1 MIRSLIRSLPRAR
14 RTPVSLLVFTGLLGL
29 VPLFPAT
36 GRGEGQTPGRRT
48 AELVEAA
55 TRAMR
60 SARETGDPTWYGHAR
75 ASVDRALELDPTD
88 FAALRTKCWVLLGQ
102 HEFREARALAEE
114 ALAREPDDWA
124 SWANLTDALVELG
137 EYDRAVDAA
146 DRLAT
151 LRPGVPA
158 YTRVAGLQAL
168 LGDRATAIATLEV
181 AVAAAEHAEP
191 ETLAWTLVHLG
202 HEHLALGDLPAAAS
216 AYERAL
222 AAFPGYHLALVGLAR
237 ARAAQGRIAEA
248 IELAS
253 RAADRV
259 PTPAIYGL
267 LGDLQAA
274 AGNAAESERQFELVR
289 VMERLAA
296 AQGTSYGREVALFL
310 ADHDRDL
317 ADALR
322 LARDDAARRGD
333 VYGDDVLAWALY
345 KNGRA
350 AEAKRASTRALRLA
364 TEDAVFHY
372 HAGIIARALGQPR
385 AAARHLGRALA
396 LDPAFDVRQAPMARA
411 ALDAVRRSPDTRLAL
426 ALESDSR

>member
-1 MIRSLIRSLPRAR
+1 VIASSPRLGRA
-14 RTPVSLLVFTGLLGL
+14 PVALLALVGLL
-29 VPLFPAT
+29 PLFPASV
-36 GRGEGQTPGRRT
+36 RGEGQSPARRV
-48 AELVEAA
+48 AELVDEA

-75 ASVDRALELDPTD
+75 ASVDRALELDPSD
-88 FAALRTKCWVLLGQ
+88 FGALRARAWVLLGQ
-102 HEFREARALAEE
+102 HEFRAARAQAEL
-114 ALAREPDDWA
+114 ALARDPDDWA
-124 SWANLTDALVELG
+124 SWANLTDALVEVG
-137 EYDRAVDAA
+137 EYDRAVEAA

-202 HEHLALGDLPAAAS
+202 HEHRALGNLLAATA

-237 ARAAQGRIAEA
+237 ARAAEGRTPEA
-248 IELAS
+248 IALAS
-253 RAADRV
+253 RAAERV
-259 PTPAIYGL
+259 PAPAVYGL
-267 LGDLQAA
+267 LGDLYAA
-274 AGNAAESERQFELVR
+274 QGDAAESARQFDLVR

-333 VYGDDVLAWALY
+333 VYGDDVLAWTLY
-345 KNGRA
+345 KNGQP
-350 AEAKRASTRALRLA
+350 AEAKRAATRALRLG
-364 TEDAVFHY
+364 TEDAAFHY
-372 HAGIIARALGQPR
+372 HAGMIARALGQPR
-385 AAARHLGRALA
+385 VAARHLERALA

-411 ALDAVRRSPDTRLAL
+411 ALDAVRHAPDTRLAL
-426 ALESDSR
+426 ALEGDPR

>member
-1 MIRSLIRSLPRAR
+1 VIASSPRTRGA
-14 RTPVSLLVFTGLLGL
+14 PVVLLTVVGVLGFL
-29 VPLFPAT
+29 PLFPASV
-36 GRGEGQTPGRRT
+36 RGEGQSPSRRV
-48 AELVEAA
+48 AELVEEA

-75 ASVDRALELDPTD
+75 ASVDRALDLDATD
-88 FAALRTKCWVLLGQ
+88 FGALRAKAWVLLGQ
-102 HEFREARALAEE
+102 HEFREARALADD
-114 ALAREPDDWA
+114 AIARDPDDWA

-137 EYDRAVDAA
+137 EYERAVVAA

-191 ETLAWTLVHLG
+191 EALAWTLVHLG
-202 HEHLALGDLPAAAS
+202 HEHFALGDLAGAS
-216 AYERAL
+216 DAYERGL
-222 AAFPGYHLALVGLAR
+222 TSFPGYHLALVGLAR

-248 IELAS
+248 ITLAS

-259 PTPAIYGL
+259 PAPAVYGL
-267 LGDLQAA
+267 LGDLYTA
-274 AGNAAESERQFELVR
+274 AGNPAEAERQFELVR

-322 LARDDAARRGD
+322 LAREDAARRGD
-333 VYGDDVLAWALY
+333 VHGDDVLAWALY

-350 AEAKRASTRALRLA
+350 AEAKRASTRVLRLG
-364 TEDAVFHY
+364 TEDAAFHY
-372 HAGIIARALGQPR
+372 HAGMIARALAQPR
-385 AAARHLGRALA
+385 AATRHLERALA
-396 LDPAFDVRQAPMARA
+396 LDPSFDVRQAPMARA
-411 ALDAVRRSPDTRLAL
+411 ALDAVRHAPDTRLAL
-426 ALESDSR
+426 AREGDAR

>member
-1 MIRSLIRSLPRAR
+1 VIASSPRSRRAPI
-14 RTPVSLLVFTGLLGL
+14 TLLTL
-29 VPLFPAT
+29 VGVLSLFPAAV
-36 GRGEGQTPGRRT
+36 RGEGQSPARRV
-48 AELVEAA
+48 AALVDEA

-75 ASVDRALELDPTD
+75 ASVDRALALDPSD
-88 FAALRTKCWVLLGQ
+88 FAALRASAWVLLGQ
-102 HEFREARALAEE
+102 HEFRAARARAEE
-114 ALAREPDDWA
+114 AVAREPDDWA

-137 EYDRAVDAA
+137 EYERAVEAA
-146 DRLAT
+146 DRLAD

-168 LGDRATAIATLEV
+168 LGDRMRAIATLEV

-202 HEHLALGDLPAAAS
+202 HEHRALGDVPAATA

-222 AAFPGYHLALVGLAR
+222 GAFPGYHLALVGLAR
-237 ARAAQGRIAEA
+237 ARAADGRSAEA
-248 IELAS
+248 IALAS

-259 PTPAIYGL
+259 PSPAVYGL
-267 LGDLQAA
+267 LGDLYAA
-274 AGNAAESERQFELVR
+274 AGDAAESARQFELVR

-333 VYGDDVLAWALY
+333 VYGDDVLAWTLY
-345 KNGRA
+345 KNGRP
-350 AEAKRASTRALRLA
+350 AEAKRVATRALRLGTQEA
-364 TEDAVFHY
+364 AFHY
-372 HAGIIARALGQPR
+372 HAGMIARALGQPR
-385 AAARHLGRALA
+385 AAARHLERALA

-411 ALDAVRRSPDTRLAL
+411 ALDAVRHAPDTRLAL
-426 ALESDSR
+426 AREGDSR

>member
-1 MIRSLIRSLPRAR
+1 VIRFLPHTRPTLAF
-14 RTPVSLLVFTGLLGL
+14 VGL
-29 VPLFPAT
+29 VGLAPLFPAT
-36 GRGEGQTPGRRT
+36 VRGEGQPSAHRV
-48 AELVEAA
+48 AELVETA

-75 ASVDRALELDPTD
+75 ASVDRALEHDPAD
-88 FAALRTKCWVLLGQ
+88 FDALRTKAWVLLGQ

-114 ALAREPDDWA
+114 ALAREPNDWP

-137 EYDRAVDAA
+137 EYDGAVDAA
-146 DRLAT
+146 DRLAS

-168 LGDRATAIATLEV
+168 LGDRAAAIATLEV
-181 AVAAAEHAEP
+181 AVTAAEHAEP

-202 HEHLALGDLPAAAS
+202 HEHLALGDFPAAGA

-222 AAFPGYHLALVGLAR
+222 TAFPGYHLALVGLAR
-237 ARAAQGRIAEA
+237 ARAAQGRTAEA

-259 PTPAIYGL
+259 PAPAIYGL

-274 AGNAAESERQFELVR
+274 AGNATEAETQFELVR

-322 LARDDAARRGD
+322 LARADAARRGD

-350 AEAKRASTRALRLA
+350 AEAKRASTRALRLG
-364 TEDAVFHY
+364 TQDAVFHY
-372 HAGIIARALGQPR
+372 HAGMIAQVLGHPR

-411 ALDAVRRSPDTRLAL
+411 ALETIRRTPHTRLAL
-426 ALESDSR
+426 ALEGDSR

>member
-1 MIRSLIRSLPRAR
+1 MSGSSPRLR
-14 RTPVSLLVFTGLLGL
+14 RAPIALLALVGLL
-29 VPLFPAT
+29 PLSPAPA
-36 GRGEGQTPGRRT
+36 RGEGPSPAHRV
-48 AELVEAA
+48 AELVDEA

-75 ASVDRALELDPTD
+75 ASVDRALELDPSD
-88 FAALRTKCWVLLGQ
+88 FGALRARAWVLLGQ
-102 HEFREARALAEE
+102 HEFRAARAQAEL
-114 ALAREPDDWA
+114 ALARDPDDWA
-124 SWANLTDALVELG
+124 SWANLTDALVEVG
-137 EYDRAVDAA
+137 EYDRAVEAA

-202 HEHLALGDLPAAAS
+202 HEHRALGNLAAATA

-237 ARAAQGRIAEA
+237 ARAAEGRTPEA
-248 IELAS
+248 IALAA
-253 RAADRV
+253 RAAERV
-259 PTPAIYGL
+259 PAPAVYGL
-267 LGDLQAA
+267 LGDLYAA
-274 AGNAAESERQFELVR
+274 QGDAAESARQFDLVR

-333 VYGDDVLAWALY
+333 VYGDDVLAWTLY
-345 KNGRA
+345 KNGRP
-350 AEAKRASTRALRLA
+350 AEAKRAATRALRLG
-364 TEDAVFHY
+364 TEDAAFHY
-372 HAGIIARALGQPR
+372 HAGMIARALGQPR
-385 AAARHLGRALA
+385 VAARHLERALA

-411 ALDAVRRSPDTRLAL
+411 ALDAVRHAPDTRLAL
-426 ALESDSR
+426 APKGDPR